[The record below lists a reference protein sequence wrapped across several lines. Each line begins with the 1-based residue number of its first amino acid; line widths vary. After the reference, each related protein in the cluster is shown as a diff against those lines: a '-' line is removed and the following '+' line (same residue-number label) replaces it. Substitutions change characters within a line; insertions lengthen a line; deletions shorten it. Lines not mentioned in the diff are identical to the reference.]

1 MLKITVDKR
10 IKENK
15 ETGRRLGFTLIELLV
30 VIAVIGLLSSIVLVT
45 MSGARAKARDAA
57 RQADIRQIG
66 LAMEM
71 LYPDVITGKTA
82 EQYLTTTAGANTVTA
97 IGTYLP
103 VVPLDPSNVSPYQYT
118 WLANSTNLQQYC
130 VYTKMEGVANTYIC
144 ASEKGARSKVYATG
158 TPVLGSCC
166 F

>member
-1 MLKITVDKR
+1 MFK
-10 IKENK
+10 NK
-15 ETGRRLGFTLIELLV
+15 KCFGSSIGGFTLIELLV

-82 EQYLTTTAGANTVTA
+82 EQYLTTAAGVNTVTA

-103 VVPLDPSNVSPYQYT
+103 VVPLDPTNTSPYQYT
-118 WLANSTNLQQYC
+118 WVANSTDLQKYC
-130 VYTKMEGVANTYIC
+130 VYTQLESTANLYIC
-144 ASEKGARSKVYATG
+144 SSNRGTLSKVYATG
-158 TPVLGSCC
+158 APALAACC
-166 F
+166 Y